1 MPKLAEAAQ
10 TPPSQATRDKQRG
23 GVESDDTSLPA
34 SSAQEPQAEDNWS
47 WREER
52 GDGLV
57 TWPQFGM
64 YRGKVASISPQH
76 QAWIDKVLDPKRPLS
91 WLGEN
96 AVPPV
101 LFDILRDSG
110 HRSLAM
116 GASDLCAVEEHLV
129 KSGKVTPGQLKQAWT
144 ATGVRL
150 VPLTPGCV
158 PVIASSAHDVKIRL
172 KRISSHNSSMGRK
185 IAPPTAVAAKS
196 PAPRAAP
203 VEGPDASAASPIEPT
218 AVVHQA
224 QAVPQTPLDESRA
237 ARASSAD
244 GGSEPSV
251 ELSALLA
258 RELADAKRGAAE
270 RTEKGTPRPVP
281 EQLVRWQSVVESC
294 EVFTRR
300 HQRSSECPP
309 AIKATLPL
317 TPAKLFAGIRIHEF
331 FGAVLRTRRADGTR
345 DLYLDCK
352 LLTRAMRQLKVK
364 CGFTIGQP
372 AALRFPRAQ
381 VTVPAVFEN
390 VTSLYLESFDDIQ
403 RAAHALKKAKARQH
417 ALALKA
423 ASPSAPFATPE
434 PEHEAPSEA
443 GADESPMARLQRYW
457 AASDATR
464 ADADAAPLPGAAAG
478 PPPSMDA
485 VDAGEL
491 SRVLGRKRLA
501 AAADSLPTPAPSV
514 EATPEPPAKKPR
526 IEEQSAKKVRADAA
540 DAALPAKKEKAVSP
554 LASASPTPAP
564 ASASLT
570 PAPASAS
577 LTPAPPAP
585 PAPPAK
591 HALPPSPPSPPSAAT
606 RPPPRAESVA
616 PPFFDGDTKRA
627 FQDLVA
633 EAKELGLKHF
643 ELETLRLTYA
653 HAQRHGG
660 AAFVALDV
668 EFWERAQ
675 NFLLEFGWSSL
686 VFSANKKTGKV
697 EARRDD
703 QHVVVK
709 ENSSKRNGRFAPDA
723 RDHFDFG
730 RTLHLPQRAIYHTLA
745 ALLDSL
751 SAHQHVFLIFHD
763 PRGDLRSLGQIGFD
777 EKRDFHAD
785 LRGLGAPPQ
794 DGEKAAEGKVWV
806 VDTQRL
812 FSAWINR
819 KAQIGLEKAC
829 IEVKVPTKRL
839 HNAGNDAHY
848 TLDLFE
854 RLMNRRRVPA
864 PGSPLV
870 LEVDARLKA
879 AEERKAKQ
887 AKEKALR
894 LAEKQE
900 QKSLSHS

>member
-281 EQLVRWQSVVESC
+281 EQLVRWQSV
-294 EVFTRR
+294 
-300 HQRSSECPP
+300 
-309 AIKATLPL
+309 
-317 TPAKLFAGIRIHEF
+317 
-331 FGAVLRTRRADGTR
+331 LRTRRADGTR

-514 EATPEPPAKKPR
+514 EATPEPPTKKPR
-526 IEEQSAKKVRADAA
+526 NEEQSAKKVRADAA

-554 LASASPTPAP
+554 
-564 ASASLT
+564 
-570 PAPASAS
+570 PASAS

-591 HALPPSPPSPPSAAT
+591 HALPPSPPSAAT

-794 DGEKAAEGKVWV
+794 EGEKAAEGKVWV

-854 RLMNRRRVPA
+854 RLMNRKRVPA